1 MAKHSTMV
9 KISFFGKKLSVDRVN
24 IRSKALAADL
34 VQKRN
39 TIARY
44 LSDFISEEIGLGSK
58 LSAGQAKLFDN
69 EKAAADAVI
78 NIDDFVK
85 LTSAIPAASELRTA
99 VGTAFFETKVSG
111 LGGSSDIQFTST
123 TIARK
128 DEQFGVVQ
136 GKLASTNKKEITGAA
151 AVDLLFT
158 EPFNSIRD
166 NLLRNTIQKMENL
179 LIISIAEKERTPV
192 ISYKFIPSP
201 LPANSLTNKSIFSA
215 NYNVRIRP
223 RLDKGEVVA
232 YRVDISTNN
241 KLKKDID
248 SRAVDI
254 TKQVRS
260 LHSKGISLKLFNYLK
275 KRIRD
280 ISGSSARD
288 INEYLAL
295 AYAMAN
301 DFKVGGNT
309 PFVLETR
316 IQVPG
321 ASMSGATLNITG
333 KAKNSRTVNKSKPQK
348 FISSVQWTALVQNQL
363 KQTMRKGGVARQPD
377 LIERSGRFR
386 GSVQVVPNYRAN
398 LLKFY
403 YLPLYS
409 HLQAYGY
416 NPEQQ
421 IVRSIREVAQQAY
434 ARQFNIQRM

>member
-58 LSAGQAKLFDN
+58 LSAGQAKLFDT

-111 LGGSSDIQFTST
+111 LGRSSDIQFTST

-151 AVDLLFT
+151 AIDLLFT

-215 NYNVRIRP
+215 NYDVRIRP

-232 YRVDISTNN
+232 YRVLISTND

-421 IVRSIREVAQQAY
+421 IVRSIREVAQKVY
-434 ARQFNIQRM
+434 GRQFNVQRM